1 MTSALTIADYRLMYL
16 IRSFERR
23 VAAMRDTNDIVG
35 SVHLCNGQE
44 AVAVGVT
51 SVMQEA
57 DTLTATY
64 RGHGWAIARGATAAE
79 LFAELLGR
87 GDGVNGG
94 RAGSAMLSVARLGF
108 LGENS
113 IVGGGVPIAVGAAL
127 AHRHRR
133 TGGASVVVFGDGA
146 MNQGSVH
153 EALNFAAA
161 FQLPVLFVCE
171 NNRYS
176 ELTPI
181 ADMVRDPRLHKR
193 AVGYGIPGLEVD
205 GNDPAAVRDVT
216 RAALRTARAEG
227 GPRFIEAHTQRIVGH
242 YIGDAQLYRE
252 PGELD
257 ADKAAEP
264 LVVGRDALLASGT
277 TEPEIVSVEVEVA
290 AAIDD
295 AATWALSRPLSDDAS
310 VREHLYA

>member
-1 MTSALTIADYRLMYL
+1 MTSTLTIDDYRSMVL

-23 VAAMRDTNDIVG
+23 VAQLRETNDIVG

-51 SVMQEA
+51 SVMQDA

-79 LFAELLGR
+79 LLAELLGR
-87 GDGVNGG
+87 SDGVNGG
-94 RAGSAMLSVARLGF
+94 RAGSAMLSVARIGF

-127 AHRHRR
+127 AHRQRDN
-133 TGGASVVVFGDGA
+133 GAASVVVFGDGA

-153 EALNFAAA
+153 EALNFATV
-161 FQLPVLFVCE
+161 FQLPVVFVCE

-193 AVGYGIPGLEVD
+193 ADGYGLPGLEVD
-205 GNDPAAVRDVT
+205 GNDPAAVRDVA
-216 RAALRTARAEG
+216 RAALTRARGGG
-227 GPRFIEAHTQRIVGH
+227 GPTLIEAHTQRIVGH

-257 ADKAAEP
+257 ADNAAEP
-264 LVVGRDALLASGT
+264 LVVGRRCLLAHEQPNPKS
-277 TEPEIVSVEVEVA
+277 
-290 AAIDD
+290 
-295 AATWALSRPLSDDAS
+295 
-310 VREHLYA
+310 